1 MFTQLLVCT
10 DGSPYGETA
19 CEYGLFLAKA
29 LPARLTA
36 LHVLD
41 VRVIEGPLLADVSG
55 MIGAAEYFASMP
67 NFRNLMEEK
76 GRTVCQWF
84 TAHAAE
90 KGVEATCTVETG
102 HPLHIILERHA
113 GVDLLVLGQRGENEE
128 FGRELVGSI
137 AERVVRRAAVPC
149 LVTPVSFKP
158 ITTILAATDGS
169 PLAAKA
175 VDAGADLAVRLGASL
190 TVLSVAEKTDANTA
204 RKVAEL
210 AAEAARTRLPG
221 VTPLVRDG
229 NAAEAIVA
237 TAGEVKA
244 DLIVMGAHSHSRV
257 REWFVGCTTLRIL
270 ADSALPA
277 LLVR

>member
-1 MFTQLLVCT
+1 MFNKLLACT
-10 DGSPYGETA
+10 DGSPYGEAA
-19 CEYGLFLAKA
+19 CEYGLYLAKA
-29 LPARLTA
+29 LPARLSA

-41 VRVIEGPLLADVSG
+41 IRMIEGPLLADVSG

-67 NFRNLMEEK
+67 NFRNLMAEK
-76 GRTVCQWF
+76 GNTVCQWF
-84 TAHAAE
+84 TKRAAE
-90 KGVEATCTVETG
+90 TGLDAACTVETG
-102 HPLHIILERHA
+102 HPLHVILEQHA
-113 GVDLLVLGQRGENEE
+113 GVNLLILGRRGENEE

-149 LVTPVSFKP
+149 LVTPARFQPV
-158 ITTILAATDGS
+158 TTILAATDGS

-175 VDAGADLAVRLGASL
+175 VDAGADLAARLGASL
-190 TVLSVAEKTDANTA
+190 TVLSVAEKTDAISA
-204 RKVAEL
+204 RQVAEL
-210 AAEAARTRLPG
+210 AVEAAKTRLPG

-237 TAGEVKA
+237 AADEVKA